1 MTNVRLEPKRLRFLG
16 ESAKDGALL
25 PQNNA
30 NHAAPMKATMKRRQS
45 GFSMIEILVVM
56 GIGMILIAM
65 AVPLVSTTLN
75 MYRLRGAGGDYANL
89 LPNPRIPA
97 VTKAK
102 HYQAF
107 ASA

>member
-1 MTNVRLEPKRLRFLG
+1 MEH
-16 ESAKDGALL
+16 LL

-75 MYRLRGAGGDYANL
+75 MYRLRGAGAAYSNL
-89 LPNPRIPA
+89 LQTRSMAAERSAKDYPA
-97 VTKAK
+97 YAVPDT
-102 HYQAF
+102 QARTE
-107 ASA
+107 SIIGLSLVHT